1 MNSVARWMAFLLLG
15 ICTTGFSQKIKY
27 KDLFVLLNAQQFDE
41 AEPFLKKY
49 LKANEDNPN
58 AYLFMG
64 IIYKDKSLK
73 TDVLRDTEKRI
84 MYLDSAVYFFGL
96 AYKGMTEKEVDR
108 NEEYYQM
115 FNRRDTRTGKFGVK
129 LSDVKLKLEEY
140 MALKEKVRQIQM
152 IKRQFVAA
160 EAYYKKA
167 QDVYQEI
174 QGRYPGSRELYLR
187 ANESVVAGLIH
198 LANIY
203 DSCHMSFNDY
213 KSSVAAYGNIG
224 HNQDLDPLE
233 IVDFKKQGNTPTD
246 FYADDLK
253 VWDYKRWAL
262 STVEVIER
270 DIIPAKEQL
279 ITLDAELNK
288 EQQRIRKDSVS
299 VMANLSVLRSKLSM
313 QILRRLD
320 PDPMPIKV
328 FALKLAELEYGS
340 QVVDNKVLRD
350 TASLDTQVTA
360 LEKEYKLA
368 HLTDS
373 LAAIIDTDQLTKDVE
388 NYSQYVSSSYGTVDA
403 FRTYLTST
411 REFASHAAAR
421 KKELLS
427 RKRALIKWVIHGT
440 DSIPLDV
447 SLAGEGKYKPLIIK
461 PKLTAGLVYADTIP
475 SGYAYLIPVSHKAE
489 TGGVFPV
496 DPVVFRKMNLPVT
509 KMLTFADEKSGT
521 LLILLYQ
528 EVRVNEK
535 FPGVLVRINRG
546 EPASLNIPFTFDQLP
561 DELVFT
567 PDTQVISVKT
577 KNSQGEVFAIN
588 FDKTGKVVK

>member
-1 MNSVARWMAFLLLG
+1 MNSVSRWMAFLLLG
-15 ICTTGFSQKIKY
+15 ISITGFSQKIKY

-49 LKANEDNPN
+49 LKVNDDNPN

-84 MYLDSAVYFFGL
+84 MFLDSAVYFFGL

-140 MALKEKVRQIQM
+140 MALKEKVKQIQL
-152 IKRQFVAA
+152 IKSQFVSAQRFYDRA
-160 EAYYKKA
+160 QVAYKHI
-167 QDVYQEI
+167 QDT
-174 QGRYPGSRELYLR
+174 YPGSRELYLR
-187 ANESVVAGLIH
+187 ANESVVAQLIY

-213 KSSVAAYGNIG
+213 KSAVAAYGNIG

-233 IVDFKKQGNTPTD
+233 IIDFKKQGNTPAD
-246 FYADDLK
+246 FYSDDLK

-262 STVEVIER
+262 STVDVIEKE
-270 DIIPAKEQL
+270 IIPAKEQL
-279 ITLDAELNK
+279 ITLDAELNR

-299 VMANLSVLRSKLSM
+299 VMSSLSVYRSKLSM
-313 QILRRLD
+313 PVLRRLD
-320 PDPMPIKV
+320 PDPLPIKV
-328 FALKLAELEYGS
+328 FSLKLAELEYGS

-350 TASLDTQVTA
+350 TASLATQVMA
-360 LEKEYKLA
+360 LDKEYKLA
-368 HLTDS
+368 HRTDS
-373 LAAIIDTDQLTKDVE
+373 LATHLDNDQLTRDAE

-403 FRTYLTST
+403 FKTYITST
-411 REFASHAAAR
+411 REFAAHAAAH
-421 KKELLS
+421 KKELLE

-440 DSIPLDV
+440 DSIPLDAAAA
-447 SLAGEGKYKPLIIK
+447 SAGKYKPLIISA
-461 PKLTAGLVYADTIP
+461 KLTAGLVYADTIP
-475 SGYAYLIPVSHKAE
+475 SGYAYLIPASHKAE

-496 DPVVFRKMNLPVT
+496 DPMIFRKINLPVT
-509 KMLTFADEKSGT
+509 KVLTLAEEKSGT
-521 LLILLYQ
+521 LLVLLYQ
-528 EVRVNEK
+528 ESRVKEK
-535 FPGVLVRINRG
+535 FPAVLVRINRG
-546 EPASLNIPFTFDQLP
+546 EAASLNMTYAFDQLP
-561 DELVFT
+561 EELLYS

-577 KNSQGEVFAIN
+577 KNGQGEVFAIN

>member
-1 MNSVARWMAFLLLG
+1 MNSVSRWIAFLMLG
-15 ICTTGFSQKIKY
+15 ISITGFSQKIKY

-49 LKANEDNPN
+49 LKANDDNPN

-64 IIYKDKSLK
+64 MIYKDKSLK

-84 MYLDSAVYFFGL
+84 MFLDSAVYFFGL
-96 AYKGMTEKEVDR
+96 ANKGMTEKEVDR

-115 FNRRDTRTGKFGVK
+115 FNRRDVRNGKFGVK

-140 MALKEKVRQIQM
+140 MALKEKVKQIQT
-152 IKRQFVAA
+152 IKSQFVAA
-160 EAYYKKA
+160 QLYYEKA
-167 QDVYQEI
+167 QMIYTDI
-174 QGRYPGSRELYLR
+174 QKKYTGSRELYLR
-187 ANESVVAGLIH
+187 ANESVVAGLIR

-233 IVDFKKQGNTPTD
+233 IIDFKKQGNTPSD
-246 FYADDLK
+246 FYSDDLK

-262 STVEVIER
+262 SAVEMIER

-279 ITLDAELNK
+279 IALDAELNR

-299 VMANLSVLRSKLSM
+299 VMSSMGVLRNKLSM
-313 QILRRLD
+313 QVLRRLD

-328 FALKLAELEYGS
+328 FSLKLAELEYGS
-340 QVVDNKVLRD
+340 LVVENKVLRD
-350 TASLDTQVTA
+350 TASLATQATA
-360 LEKEYKLA
+360 LEKEYKLS

-373 LAAIIDTDQLTKDVE
+373 LATLLDTDQLVRDAE

-403 FRTYLTST
+403 LRTYITST
-411 REFASHAAAR
+411 REFAARAAAH
-421 KKELLS
+421 KKELLVQ
-427 RKRALIKWVIHGT
+427 KRALIKWVIHNS
-440 DSIPLDV
+440 DSIPLDEEI
-447 SLAGEGKYKPLIIK
+447 AARGKYKPLIIK
-461 PKLTAGLVYADTIP
+461 QKVTAGLVYADSIP
-475 SGYAYLIPVSHKAE
+475 SGYAYLIPTSHKTE

-496 DPVVFRKMNLPVT
+496 DPVIFRKINIPVT
-509 KMLTFADEKSGT
+509 KVLTLADEKSGT
-521 LLILLYQ
+521 LLALFFQ

-535 FPGVLVRINRG
+535 FPAVLVRINRG
-546 EPASLNIPFTFDQLP
+546 EPASLNLPYAFDQMP
-561 DELVFT
+561 DELVFS

-577 KNSQGEVFAIN
+577 KSSQGEVSATN
-588 FDKTGKVVK
+588 FDKSGKVVK